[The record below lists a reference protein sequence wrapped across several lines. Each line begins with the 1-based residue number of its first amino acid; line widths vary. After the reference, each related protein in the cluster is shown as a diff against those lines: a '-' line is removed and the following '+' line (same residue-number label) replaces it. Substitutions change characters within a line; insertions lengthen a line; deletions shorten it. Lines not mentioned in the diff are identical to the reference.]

1 MGSNPSPTSAL
12 WRKSS
17 YSGTTGGNCVECAPL
32 GNVAW
37 RKSTYSGDT
46 GGDCIECA
54 PLGSAS
60 WQKSSHSGASQSQC
74 VEVAAQPCR
83 IAVRDS
89 KDPGRG
95 SFTVA
100 PAAFAVFTEAASRG
114 ALNPA

>member
-32 GNVAW
+32 G
-37 RKSTYSGDT
+37 
-46 GGDCIECA
+46 
-54 PLGSAS
+54 SAS
-60 WQKSSHSGASQSQC
+60 WQKSSHSGATQSQC

-89 KDPGRG
+89 KDPARG

-100 PAAFAVFTEAASRG
+100 PAAFAVFVEAASHGRMKS
-114 ALNPA
+114 A